1 MPILITFRH
10 STAATFPLLFISEEI
25 YTPRQLRK
33 PRKRVR
39 NQEPHVEQLLLNFL
53 PAAQL
58 RCWPECFNLHQ
69 GKKSSMGQL
78 QRPQFSHTGV
88 MGDMAPQPPCAL
100 LVFTAVITAWA
111 YLTAAVLRRD
121 VHLCTCL
128 QGCNP
133 TAAWRKCAWSE
144 TAFKQECRERGYFRH
159 GQNRLA

>member
-1 MPILITFRH
+1 MSVLWGVGTCFSIPQGKQQKLQHMPILITFRH
-10 STAATFPLLFISEEI
+10 STAGTFLFISEEI

-58 RCWPECFNLHQ
+58 TCWPGCFNLHQ

-88 MGDMAPQPPCAL
+88 MGDMAPSLPVPSWSLQLCSQHE
-100 LVFTAVITAWA
+100 
-111 YLTAAVLRRD
+111 LTSQQ
-121 VHLCTCL
+121 LC
-128 QGCNP
+128 
-133 TAAWRKCAWSE
+133 
-144 TAFKQECRERGYFRH
+144 
-159 GQNRLA
+159 

>member
-1 MPILITFRH
+1 MSVLWVAGTETGNICFSIPHKESNRDCSHMPILITFRH

-78 QRPQFSHTGV
+78 QRPQFSYTGV
-88 MGDMAPQPPCAL
+88 MGDMAPSLPVPS
-100 LVFTAVITAWA
+100 WS
-111 YLTAAVLRRD
+111 
-121 VHLCTCL
+121 L
-128 QGCNP
+128 Q
-133 TAAWRKCAWSE
+133 
-144 TAFKQECRERGYFRH
+144 
-159 GQNRLA
+159 L